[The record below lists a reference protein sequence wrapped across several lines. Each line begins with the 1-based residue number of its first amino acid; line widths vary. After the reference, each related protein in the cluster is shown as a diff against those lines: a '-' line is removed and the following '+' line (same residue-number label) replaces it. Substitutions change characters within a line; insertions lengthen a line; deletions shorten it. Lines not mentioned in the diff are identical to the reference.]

1 MEENNE
7 RRRESGV
14 RATTAEA
21 QSDYAYEKC
30 GDYGCGWMDGCFISC
45 HYYPYSTSD
54 LFKSPD
60 RQTDSSK

>member
-1 MEENNE
+1 MNEEE
-7 RRRESGV
+7 KAVLEQQRQRRNRITRMKNV
-14 RATTAEA
+14 VIMVVA
-21 QSDYAYEKC
+21 
-30 GDYGCGWMDGCFISC
+30 GCFISC

>member
-30 GDYGCGWMDGCFISC
+30 GDYGCGWMDGCYMEI
-45 HYYPYSTSD
+45 T
-54 LFKSPD
+54 KIA
-60 RQTDSSK
+60 